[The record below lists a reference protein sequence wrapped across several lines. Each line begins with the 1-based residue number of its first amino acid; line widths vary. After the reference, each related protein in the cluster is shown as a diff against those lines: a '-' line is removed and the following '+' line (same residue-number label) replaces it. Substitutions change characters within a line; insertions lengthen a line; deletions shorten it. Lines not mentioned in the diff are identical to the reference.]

1 MTIVSHDPR
10 AHRFVT
16 EAQGSVA
23 QLDYTLSGGV
33 MTITHTRVAPAIR
46 GRGVAAQLMD
56 EALRAARD
64 AGWSVDP
71 VCSYAAAYMARH
83 PLELEEPSSAAGAAS
98 PEASVAVVRC
108 E

>member
-1 MTIVSHDPR
+1 MSIVSHDPR
-10 AHRFVT
+10 AHRFVI

-33 MTITHTRVAPAIR
+33 MSITHTRVAPAIR
-46 GRGVAAQLMD
+46 GRGVAAQLMHA
-56 EALRAARD
+56 ALRAARD

-83 PLELEEPSSAAGAAS
+83 TPALNEPTSAAGAAS
-98 PEASVAVVRC
+98 AEASVTVVRC